1 MVGSGGAGGRVR
13 IRMDRRPQR
22 PQRSD
27 SVSPSRRTL
36 TLSPLLGLSGRV
48 TTRRSWS
55 PQHQSSL
62 EVPTPRQVQSA
73 RNSLTAPI
81 QPQGSVEVI
90 VPLTQPP
97 RWLLVFVSVCR
108 ADRLIHRPSQPND
121 PPPTTTHD
129 ALCLGLWRHN
139 RSLSGLFSCISLL
152 KFSSL
157 CRGLFACQ
165 KKEEPQEKN
174 GGAVD

>member
-1 MVGSGGAGGRVR
+1 VVGSGGAGGRVR

-48 TTRRSWS
+48 TSRRSWS

-97 RWLLVFVSVCR
+97 RLILVFVSVSSR
-108 ADRLIHRPSQPND
+108 WAHPSADRPSQPNH
-121 PPPTTTHD
+121 PPPTD
-129 ALCLGLWRHN
+129 DSRRARRLCLGLWRPN
-139 RSLSGLFSCISLL
+139 RCLSSNFFLL
-152 KFSSL
+152 KLSSL
-157 CRGLFACQ
+157 CLCM
-165 KKEEPQEKN
+165 
-174 GGAVD
+174 